1 MRAVKIGE
9 RCKPHGS
16 ALLGSSKLLS
26 SVQFYA
32 IITINWERM
41 GKEKQWEVMD
51 SRVFEA
57 AHLGNINAIQH
68 LIDESAD
75 VLEQVTSSSQNSVLH
90 VAARAGQT
98 EFVSEIL
105 RIKPEILSYV
115 NSKRDT
121 ALHEAAREGHLAVV
135 KVLLDKDQRI
145 VYKVNQDYETALFV
159 ACKEGHI
166 NVVNDLIQV
175 ASLLA
180 LDSEKPDER
189 TSLHAASTR
198 GHADIVKE
206 LIKARP
212 GLVGKVDKQGSSPL
226 HSAAPHGYLEV
237 TRALLTADP
246 EICYMLDGSGRS
258 ALHIAAMK
266 GRLSV
271 VHEILSFRPD
281 SADVLSTPSPSK
293 YL

>member
-1 MRAVKIGE
+1 MRAVKTGE
-9 RCKPHGS
+9 RRKPHGS

-32 IITINWERM
+32 IIIINWERM

-57 AHLGNINAIQH
+57 AHLGNINAIQD

-121 ALHEAAREGHLAVV
+121 ALHEAAREGHSA
-135 KVLLDKDQRI
+135 I
-145 VYKVNQDYETALFV
+145 V
-159 ACKEGHI
+159 KEGHI

-206 LIKARP
+206 LNKARP

-226 HSAAPHGYLEV
+226 HSADH
-237 TRALLTADP
+237 TA
-246 EICYMLDGSGRS
+246 IW
-258 ALHIAAMK
+258 K
-266 GRLSV
+266 
-271 VHEILSFRPD
+271 
-281 SADVLSTPSPSK
+281 
-293 YL
+293 

>member
-1 MRAVKIGE
+1 MRAVKTGE
-9 RCKPHGS
+9 RRKPHGS

-32 IITINWERM
+32 IIIINWERM

-57 AHLGNINAIQH
+57 AHLGNINAIQD

-121 ALHEAAREGHLAVV
+121 ALHEAAREGHSAIV

-145 VYKVNQDYETALFV
+145 VY
-159 ACKEGHI
+159 KEGHI

-206 LIKARP
+206 LNKARP

-226 HSAAPHGYLEV
+226 HSADH
-237 TRALLTADP
+237 TA
-246 EICYMLDGSGRS
+246 IW
-258 ALHIAAMK
+258 K
-266 GRLSV
+266 
-271 VHEILSFRPD
+271 
-281 SADVLSTPSPSK
+281 
-293 YL
+293 